1 MLTVGGWH
9 GLREILQI
17 HELNG
22 KRGVGFANQN
32 RMSDRRELLIA

>member
-22 KRGVGFANQN
+22 KRGVGSLIRIECLTDANC
-32 RMSDRRELLIA
+32 